1 MIADDVGSSPAQS
14 IYFHVIPIIRYKL
27 KYFLTCL
34 QEFEVHV
41 NLLRIAIAPYFPT
54 PHPMSSTSCIS
65 KVNRVP
71 WLDIPATIIKAGPH
85 KGHSAVVKNVLPGQ
99 TTSSNLRLEIQFLHL
114 DPSSPFKIV
123 TVDYDDDV
131 ESM

>member
-1 MIADDVGSSPAQS
+1 
-14 IYFHVIPIIRYKL
+14 
-27 KYFLTCL
+27 L

-123 TVDYDDDV
+123 TVDYDDVV